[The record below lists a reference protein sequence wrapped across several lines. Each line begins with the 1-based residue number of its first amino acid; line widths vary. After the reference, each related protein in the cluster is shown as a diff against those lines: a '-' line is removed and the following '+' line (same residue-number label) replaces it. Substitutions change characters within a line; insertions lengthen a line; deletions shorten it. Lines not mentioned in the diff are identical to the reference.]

1 MAAGGRKEFGR
12 RGVEPP
18 PVVANAPKG
27 LADAPRGPS
36 LLRKRS
42 LGVALISI
50 GAVSLGGYAAYEATH
65 RECAA
70 TGDPPQEDC
79 RRSSGASHGGSS
91 GRSWFFGGLG
101 SGNST
106 SAAHEGGSSHS
117 SIFGGFGRMGSF
129 HFGGGS

>member
-27 LADAPRGPS
+27 LPNAPSGPS

-50 GAVSLGGYAAYEATH
+50 GAVSLGGYAAYEAVN
-65 RECAA
+65 RECAT

-79 RRSSGASHGGSS
+79 RRSHSASHGSSS

-101 SGNST
+101 NS
-106 SAAHEGGSSHS
+106 SAHASGGSSHS